1 MMTLSKK
8 LPVRRV
14 TSCFG
19 GRPFLDVAQSI
30 AGARQWCWVIAA
42 STLLAL
48 PPLASAATLLSADF
62 NVDSSGFVYHDDI
75 FLATQQPLYASGSRV
90 ANAGYNGS
98 GGLQVVVGGIDAT
111 SVTGISGGWRY
122 TLNLPTASN
131 GVSLSFRYKLSLCSR
146 YEYEEFGRV
155 LVSVDGVLQS
165 RGSKPYIDHLGG
177 SGNDSRLFEPTTE
190 WQQQMIHLGNLA
202 AGSHV
207 LQIGA
212 YNNKKSQPDE
222 IATLWIDDVVIVDGA
237 AAPGISD
244 AQILVNRL
252 DLARFKS
259 NIQAVAGFGDRCRVW
274 GCSAEDSQAFLSAQS
289 WVAQQLTSMGYT
301 PQYHTGTFDDRPYSN
316 LHVTKRGTLRPD
328 QMYIV
333 SAHLDGRGNGGAA
346 DDDGSGVSLVLEVA
360 RALATADVR
369 PDQSIRFI
377 FWDREEDGR
386 VGSLRYAAERQALQ
400 GIQQPAGSGL
410 YPEPTWLGILQHDM
424 LLFDHGAGIPGSVQ
438 SEFADLD
445 VEWRGGSVR
454 EVESRA
460 LAMAWRYHNGN
471 YSVRYPATAYDFS
484 TATDDRSF
492 HDVAPSISI
501 RENRRS
507 INSDWNNPHWH
518 DETDLYAT
526 YSAADFELGFNAVQA
541 TLGTVIALS
550 NTRIVR
556 PVANPQSP
564 VTPEDQPIAIVLTGS
579 DPNNAPLNFTVLNH
593 PAHGSLSGTAPH
605 LSYQPTANFHG
616 IDSLRFKVDNGLN
629 ESPPATVSITV
640 TPVPDAP
647 LALAQSVLAS
657 SDTPKPIT
665 LTGLDVDNDPLSFAI
680 AQLPMHGGI
689 LGLPPHVTY
698 VPDTGYIGT
707 DSFTFTA
714 NDGGLTSPAATVS
727 ITVNLFGDGF
737 ESIP

>member
-1 MMTLSKK
+1 MMALNKK
-8 LPVRRV
+8 LSVWRV
-14 TSCFG
+14 ASCFG
-19 GRPFLDVAQSI
+19 ERPFSDVAQSI
-30 AGARQWCWVIAA
+30 AGARQRCWMIAA

-48 PPLASAATLLSADF
+48 PSVASAATLLSADF
-62 NVDSSGFVYHDDI
+62 NVDSSGFVYHDDT

-90 ANAGYNGS
+90 ADTGYNGS
-98 GGLQVVVGGIDAT
+98 GGLQVVVGGVDAT

-131 GVSLSFRYKLSLCSR
+131 GVSLSFRYKLSLSSR

-155 LVSVDGVLQS
+155 LVSVDSVPQS

-190 WQQQMIHLGNLA
+190 WQQQRIHLGNLA
-202 AGSHV
+202 AGPHV

-222 IATLWIDDVVIVDGA
+222 ITTLWIDDVVIVDGA

-252 DLARFKS
+252 DLERFKS
-259 NIQAVAGFGDRCRVW
+259 NLQAVAGFGDRCRVW
-274 GCSAEDSQAFLSAQS
+274 GCSAEDSQAFLNAQS

-301 PQYHTGTFDDRPYSN
+301 PQYHTGTFDERPYSN
-316 LHVTKRGTLRPD
+316 LYVTKLGAVRPD

-369 PDQSIRFI
+369 PDRSIRFI

-424 LLFDHGAGIPGSVQ
+424 LLFDHGAGIPASVQ

-460 LAMAWRYHNGN
+460 LAMAWRYHNGD
-471 YSVRYPATAYDFS
+471 YSVRYPATAYNFS

-492 HDVAPSISI
+492 HDIAPSISI

-507 INSDWNNPHWH
+507 INSEWNNPHWH
-518 DETDLYAT
+518 APTDLYAN

-556 PVANPQSP
+556 PIANAQSP
-564 VTPEDQPIAIVLTGS
+564 VAHEDQPIAIVLSGS
-579 DPNNAPLNFTVLNH
+579 DPNNAPLNFTVLDH

-616 IDSLRFKVDNGLN
+616 SDSLRFKVDNGLN

-647 LALAQSVLAS
+647 FALAQSVLAS

-665 LTGLDVDNDPLSFAI
+665 LTGRDVDNDPLSFAI

-698 VPDTGYIGT
+698 VPDPGYIGT

-727 ITVNLFGDGF
+727 ITVSLFGDGF
-737 ESIP
+737 ESTP